1 MDATSLDDQR
11 RTLWRTSWGVVLGAS
26 TAFSAGYAA
35 SRASDPSV
43 GASRP
48 PVWPLFI
55 SLLVAAVSLWFV
67 LAPTLH
73 RWPFEKH
80 TEDPGGAGTDSDDAP
95 APWLAELTD
104 TDDAD

>member
-1 MDATSLDDQR
+1 MLA
-11 RTLWRTSWGVVLGAS
+11 AS

-55 SLLVAAVSLWFV
+55 SLLVVAVSFWFV

-73 RWPFEKH
+73 QWPFDDRGH
-80 TEDPGGAGTDSDDAP
+80 RRDGGTDPDESP
-95 APWLAELTD
+95 QPWLAELS
-104 TDDAD
+104 DDDPS